1 MTYSPTAWNYCLR
14 SISAAI
20 DSSGR
25 HKHRWSSVVMILG
38 LLSWNQ
44 VLSAIKA
51 FKLEIWLQKVFV
63 HLIVKLPFDLL
74 CKLLMHDGVLRVKLC
89 EYHELKA
96 PEYVLLLEFQL
107 LLHLKNLLLI
117 QYNRIKIVLVNELP
131 TCFDGLSCRPH
142 WRLLCCKLFF
152 TLPWSDDVSNGL
164 EKSSLPDHLDIKS
177 ILHLLEVIARVL
189 HGDLCALLICQ
200 IKVVQILEEGAPD
213 PKPLVGGHN
222 DELRNP

>member
-1 MTYSPTAWNYCLR
+1 MVL
-14 SISAAI
+14 
-20 DSSGR
+20 
-25 HKHRWSSVVMILG
+25 ILG

-51 FKLEIWLQKVFV
+51 FKLEIGLQKVFV

-74 CKLLMHDGVLRVKLC
+74 CKLLMHNGVLRVKLC

-96 PEYVLLLEFQL
+96 PEYVLFLEFQL

-117 QYNRIKIVLVNELP
+117 QYNRIKVVLLYEWP
-131 TCFDGLSCRPH
+131 TCFEALACSPYWWLH
-142 WRLLCCKLFF
+142 CCKFFF
-152 TLPWSDDVSNGL
+152 TLLWSDDVSDGL
-164 EKSSLPDHLDIKS
+164 EEASLPDHLDVQR

-189 HGDLCALLICQ
+189 HCDLCALLICQ

-213 PKPLVGGHN
+213 SKPLIRGQN

>member
-1 MTYSPTAWNYCLR
+1 
-14 SISAAI
+14 
-20 DSSGR
+20 
-25 HKHRWSSVVMILG
+25 MILILS

-51 FKLEIWLQKVFV
+51 FKLEIGLQKVLI

-74 CKLLMHDGVLRVKLC
+74 CKLLMHNGVLRVKLC

-96 PEYVLLLEFQL
+96 PEYVLFLEFQL

-117 QYNRIKIVLVNELP
+117 QYNRIKVFLLYEWP
-131 TCFDGLSCRPH
+131 TCFEALAHSSHR
-142 WRLLCCKLFF
+142 RLLRGKLFF
-152 TLPWSDDVSNGL
+152 TLLWSDNVSDGL
-164 EKSSLPDHLDIKS
+164 EEASLPYHLDVKS

-189 HGDLCALLICQ
+189 HRDLCALLIRQ
-200 IKVVQILEEGAPD
+200 IKVVQVLEEGATD
-213 PKPLVGGHN
+213 PKPLVRGQN